1 MKFLG
6 ALLLSVFC
14 FSFCPSV
21 EETEKNSKDKT
32 ENSAAEA
39 VENLS
44 SNGFYIYVE
53 DFTDRTNHKFIVETK
68 DSVQTIFNY
77 FFESEL
83 ALGNVDRPITIYNG
97 KRNFYIARVNVYIK
111 PNGEKDFKRLK
122 YPSPYIKPDNRK
134 RQPINP
140 VTL

>member
-1 MKFLG
+1 MKLLV
-6 ALLLSVFC
+6 ALLISVFC
-14 FSFCPSV
+14 FSFRPSV
-21 EETEKNSKDKT
+21 EETEKNTKDKT
-32 ENSAAEA
+32 ENSTAEA
-39 VENLS
+39 VENVN

-53 DFTDRTNHKFIVETK
+53 DFTDRTNHKYIVETK

-83 ALGNVDRPITIYNG
+83 ELGNVDRPITIYNG

-122 YPSPYIKPDNRK
+122 YPSPYIKPAK
-134 RQPINP
+134 REQIRP